1 MTKEKIISIEDRIPK
16 LKQIRKKKA
25 NRRLL
30 FLLSLF
36 FALILLVV
44 YLQSPLSK
52 VADIHVQ
59 GNSLVTKQEV
69 IEKSGLVKGS
79 SIWAAGKG
87 RAEEA
92 LLKDD
97 RIKKAEVTI
106 GFPNDLMI
114 SVEEHNEIAYAAQKG
129 GLYPVLQNGK
139 ILSQPLSGAPLQLPI
154 LYDFKEGKA
163 LDLFTKAA
171 QTLPDEVYNTISE
184 VYYDPKKNNSL
195 HIKAFMTD
203 GFEVSA
209 TLSTFA
215 EKMVYYPSISTQL
228 NPDVKGVIDIEVG
241 SYFKAYDP
249 AQQQELAEE
258 AEEEAAGE
266 TREETTEETTQ
277 EAETP

>member
-1 MTKEKIISIEDRIPK
+1 MTKQKVISIEDRIPK

-30 FLLSLF
+30 LLLSVF
-36 FALILLVV
+36 FSLILLVV

-52 VADIHVQ
+52 VAEIHVQ
-59 GNSLVTKQEV
+59 GSSLMTKQEI
-69 IEKSGLVKGS
+69 IEQSGLETGA
-79 SIWAAGKG
+79 SIWTAGKG

-97 RIKKAEVTI
+97 RIKEASVTA

-114 SVEEHNEIAYAAQKG
+114 AVVEQNEIAYAARKG

-139 ILSQPLSGAPLQLPI
+139 ILSEPVSGAPLQLPI
-154 LYDFKEGKA
+154 LYDFKEGEA
-163 LDLFTKAA
+163 LDLFAEAA
-171 QTLPDEVYNTISE
+171 QTLPNEVFNTISE
-184 VYYDPKKNNSL
+184 VYYDPKKNDSL

-249 AQQQELAEE
+249 AQQQETGEEAVEE
-258 AEEEAAGE
+258 AEM
-266 TREETTEETTQ
+266 
-277 EAETP
+277 P

>member
-1 MTKEKIISIEDRIPK
+1 MTKQKIISIEDRIPK
-16 LKQIRKKKA
+16 LKQIKKKKS

-30 FLLSLF
+30 LLLSLF

-44 YLQSPLSK
+44 YLQSSLSK
-52 VADIHVQ
+52 VSEIHVQ
-59 GNSLVTKQEV
+59 GNSLVTTQEIIKQ
-69 IEKSGLVKGS
+69 SGLQTGS

-87 RAEEA
+87 RAEEV

-97 RIKKAEVTI
+97 RIKNAEVTI
-106 GFPNDLMI
+106 GFPNDLKI
-114 SVEEHNEIAYAAQKG
+114 TVEEHKEIAYAAQKR
-129 GLYPVLQNGK
+129 GLYPILQNGK

-163 LDLFTKAA
+163 LDLFVKAS

-228 NPDVKGVIDIEVG
+228 NPEVKGVIDIEVG

-249 AQQQELAEE
+249 EQQQKIAEE
-258 AEEEAAGE
+258 AEKKAA
-266 TREETTEETTQ
+266 EETTEE
-277 EAETP
+277 AETP

>member
-1 MTKEKIISIEDRIPK
+1 MTKEKVVSIEERIPK

-25 NRRLL
+25 NRRMLL
-30 FLLSLF
+30 LLSIF
-36 FALILLVV
+36 FSLILFVV

-52 VADIHVQ
+52 VAEIHVR
-59 GNSLVTKQEV
+59 GSSLMTKQEI
-69 IEKSGLVKGS
+69 IEQSGLKTGS
-79 SIWAAGKG
+79 NIWAAGK
-87 RAEEA
+87 AEAETA

-97 RIKKAEVTI
+97 RIRKAVVTT
-106 GFPNDLMI
+106 GFPNELII
-114 SVEEHNEIAYAAQKG
+114 SVVEQEEIAYSAQKG

-139 ILSQPLSGAPLQLPI
+139 ILSEPVSGAPLQLPI

-163 LDLFTKAA
+163 LDLFAEAA
-171 QTLPDEVYNTISE
+171 QTLPNEVFNTISE
-184 VYYDPKKNNSL
+184 VYYDPKKNDSL

-249 AQQQELAEE
+249 AQQQEAGKE
-258 AEEEAAGE
+258 AEEEAE
-266 TREETTEETTQ
+266 V
-277 EAETP
+277 P